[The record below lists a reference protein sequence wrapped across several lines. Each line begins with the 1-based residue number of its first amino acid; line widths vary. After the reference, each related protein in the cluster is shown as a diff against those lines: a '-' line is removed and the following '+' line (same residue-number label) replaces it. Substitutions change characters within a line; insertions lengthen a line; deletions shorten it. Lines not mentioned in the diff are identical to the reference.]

1 MLARLSGRR
10 VISLFPPVG
19 VWGHDGRSLLTYY
32 CCTVPVPYR
41 LERDLRGTVPRATR
55 PGRDRDGRAKKRL
68 FFTKKKEN
76 QPQELKKKI
85 NPSSQK

>member
-1 MLARLSGRR
+1 MAAGQYN
-10 VISLFPPVG
+10 FG
-19 VWGHDGRSLLTYY
+19 
-32 CCTVPVPYR
+32 TVPVLYR

-55 PGRDRDGRAKKRL
+55 PGRDRDGRGKKRL

-76 QPQELKKKI
+76 QPLELEIALSKMELKKKI